1 MHKSERR
8 STLTTRKNQIPAIVL
23 FLKSIEEVESLIH
36 YIDLVMKKM
45 FPEVDY
51 VEVCIENGDNINQL
65 LREYNPK
72 IFIFDA
78 DIDYQKNGKKYPAR
92 ELMGGLCMRYK
103 DSQGLLMTEENV
115 GRTEY
120 DHLCTGR
127 NCSINKKII
136 WFTKLRGK
144 ECSGLL
150 SIEKVLKQTFG

>member
-1 MHKSERR
+1 
-8 STLTTRKNQIPAIVL
+8 
-23 FLKSIEEVESLIH
+23 
-36 YIDLVMKKM
+36 MKKM

-103 DSQGLLMTEENV
+103 DSQGLLMTEKNV
-115 GRTEY
+115 GRT
-120 DHLCTGR
+120 
-127 NCSINKKII
+127 
-136 WFTKLRGK
+136 
-144 ECSGLL
+144 
-150 SIEKVLKQTFG
+150 